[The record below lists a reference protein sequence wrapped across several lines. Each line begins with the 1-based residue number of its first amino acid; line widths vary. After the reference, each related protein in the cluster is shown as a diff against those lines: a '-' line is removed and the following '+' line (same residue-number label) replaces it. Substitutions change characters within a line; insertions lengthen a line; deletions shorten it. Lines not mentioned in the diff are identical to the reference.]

1 MLTQEEIQKIQLI
14 LQEIQNKKESL
25 QKQSQQLEIELKLN
39 EQQIEQLKTF
49 FKEKL
54 GTDNIEEIEK
64 EVNKIELEIK
74 DWIQEAEKLLSEI

>member
-1 MLTQEEIQKIQLI
+1 MLTQEEIQKIQSI

-25 QKQSQQLEIELKLN
+25 QKQAQQLEIELKLN
-39 EQQIEQLKTF
+39 EQQIDQLKNY

-74 DWIQEAEKLLSEI
+74 NWIEEAEKLLSEI